1 MRLKNII
8 WKTVVMSL
16 MASPLCISCDDDDE
30 VTMNSKFYLSTKV
43 FPVDSYEAS
52 LSVISPVDYC
62 KLYRERYMPQKERS
76 LALGAKVTYLIPPTG
91 KYAALGKNALVDGLF
106 GGATFV
112 DSWIGWEGTDGA
124 FVIDLGETKEIQSV
138 ETDFLHQIG
147 AWILFPLKVVYS
159 YAEDGEHYTHWK
171 TIDLP
176 EERTGEVKFR
186 GVKAESAEP
195 IKTRYVKVEVTGTK
209 ECPTWH
215 YGVGHPSWF
224 FIDEVI
230 IK

>member
-1 MRLKNII
+1 M
-8 WKTVVMSL
+8 
-16 MASPLCISCDDDDE
+16 
-30 VTMNSKFYLSTKV
+30 
-43 FPVDSYEAS
+43 
-52 LSVISPVDYC
+52 
-62 KLYRERYMPQKERS
+62 
-76 LALGAKVTYLIPPTG
+76 GAKVTYLIPPTG

-171 TIDLP
+171 T
-176 EERTGEVKFR
+176 TC
-186 GVKAESAEP
+186 KARKMP
-195 IKTRYVKVEVTGTK
+195 IFF
-209 ECPTWH
+209 
-215 YGVGHPSWF
+215 GVGHPSWF

>member
-1 MRLKNII
+1 MKEFQVPTLNERSN
-8 WKTVVMSL
+8 
-16 MASPLCISCDDDDE
+16 
-30 VTMNSKFYLSTKV
+30 
-43 FPVDSYEAS
+43 
-52 LSVISPVDYC
+52 SPVDYC

-124 FVIDLGETKEIQSV
+124 FVIDLGEAKKIHSV

-159 YAEDGEHYTHWK
+159 YADDGEHYTHWK

-195 IKTRYVKVEVTGTK
+195 IKLVM
-209 ECPTWH
+209 
-215 YGVGHPSWF
+215 
-224 FIDEVI
+224 
-230 IK
+230 